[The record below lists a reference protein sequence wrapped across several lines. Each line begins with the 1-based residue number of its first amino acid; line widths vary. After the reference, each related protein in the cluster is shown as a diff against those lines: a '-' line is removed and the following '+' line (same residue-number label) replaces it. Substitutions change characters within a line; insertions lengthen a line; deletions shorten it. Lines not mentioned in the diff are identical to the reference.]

1 MFVSACQLN
10 FISSLVHLVFLNSFT
25 VVRIKCSLKASANQ
39 TCSHLLE
46 SIGSHCNGISTK
58 HVVLFSHY
66 IFMIWLAY
74 KEVEQL
80 RAELQERRLPSQWP
94 QLKTLFQHFNMF
106 YRKLHIFE
114 ARKSDTGD
122 EKSGHLSHVC
132 GDKNSWFWQELWMI
146 SNHDRGEENWTF
158 LISSQVSRETLPYP
172 GGCFACKPKPEHERS
187 AVTKWRFKTCNNSNT
202 ICVFWIFTLKSY
214 TFFNTLNFKP
224 KIRKEEPSLI
234 NIGLPCFICIN
245 IESTFTCIII
255 AHECIYTHSAPTWIN
270 LHVLA
275 AIECNL
281 ISHTHL
287 HIHYGTHLNVAP
299 TCPHTRVPT
308 PKDIHRSIRQR
319 SSSPCGSVLLK
330 SRAVDKERRSW
341 SLWDLTGKKPSKPFV
356 IIRYSL
362 CIGSAASPYSTPHTH
377 SAQAT
382 HTTSTHTMIFTLKRK
397 HCSDRQLNSHLVV
410 FQFWIPAIS
419 DK

>member
-1 MFVSACQLN
+1 MSAGDQVVFVSACQLN

-25 VVRIKCSLKASANQ
+25 VVRIKCSLNASANQ
-39 TCSHLLE
+39 TCSHLWE
-46 SIGSHCNGISTK
+46 SIGSHCNDISTK

-122 EKSGHLSHVC
+122 EKSGHLSRVC

-146 SNHDRGEENWTF
+146 SNHDCGEENWTF

-202 ICVFWIFTLKSY
+202 ICVFWIFTLTSY

-224 KIRKEEPSLI
+224 KPEKK
-234 NIGLPCFICIN
+234 
-245 IESTFTCIII
+245 
-255 AHECIYTHSAPTWIN
+255 
-270 LHVLA
+270 
-275 AIECNL
+275 
-281 ISHTHL
+281 SHH
-287 HIHYGTHLNVAP
+287 
-299 TCPHTRVPT
+299 
-308 PKDIHRSIRQR
+308 
-319 SSSPCGSVLLK
+319 
-330 SRAVDKERRSW
+330 W
-341 SLWDLTGKKPSKPFV
+341 
-356 IIRYSL
+356 
-362 CIGSAASPYSTPHTH
+362 
-377 SAQAT
+377 
-382 HTTSTHTMIFTLKRK
+382 
-397 HCSDRQLNSHLVV
+397 
-410 FQFWIPAIS
+410 
-419 DK
+419 